1 MKLKR
6 TVRVLGCSESY
17 IVSNKDH
24 GYKIMI
30 NRINEN
36 IAEDKNKLWYFVI
49 SSISSIFAY
58 NSNLDRVMFES
69 KKKCL
74 EAAELKANEC
84 SEINYSTEYDNA
96 HLLIRVSP
104 HTRDFSHELGD
115 TI

>member
-17 IVSNKDH
+17 IGSNKDH

-104 HTRDFSHELGD
+104 HTRDFSHE
-115 TI
+115 